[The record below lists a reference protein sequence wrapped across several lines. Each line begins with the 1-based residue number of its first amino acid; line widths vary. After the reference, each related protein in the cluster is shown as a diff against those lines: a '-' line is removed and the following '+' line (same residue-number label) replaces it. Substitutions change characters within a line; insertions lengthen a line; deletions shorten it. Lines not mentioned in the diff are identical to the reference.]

1 LPTTLVG
8 LLLFV
13 AFLTPGACYTFRR
26 EANEPSS
33 RKEISVLRETSRY
46 VGVSLLSDSLAICIY
61 VGLRALAPRIVP
73 DPSQVAQDPQKFYQ
87 SQASQSLVWGI
98 GLLGLAC
105 LIATVLAAIAESS
118 VLDRLLKHQPLR
130 WLFRQTI
137 KPQSAWSLMF
147 TAHKNDKEPSVV
159 YLECNLTDGAYV
171 AGYLWTYSPDAD
183 ETQDRELTLS
193 SPIFVRDVGSTEV
206 RPAEV
211 GSVVVSARCISYL
224 TVSYVS
230 TPDEAKLTE
239 IDNGMTVPPAP
250 DTTTA

>member
-1 LPTTLVG
+1 MPTTLVG

-13 AFLTPGACYTFRR
+13 ALLTPGACYTFRR

-61 VGLRALAPRIVP
+61 VGLRAMAPGLVP
-73 DPSQVAQDPQKFYQ
+73 DPGRVAQNPQTFYQ
-87 SQASQSLVWGI
+87 SQASESLVWGI

-118 VLDRLLKHQPLR
+118 VLDRLLRHEPFQ

-137 KPQSAWSLMF
+137 KPQSAWFQMF
-147 TAHKNDKEPSVV
+147 TAHKNDKDLSIYV
-159 YLECNLTDGAYV
+159 ECNLADGAYV

-183 ETQDRELTLS
+183 ETPDRELTLRY
-193 SPIFVRDVGSTEV
+193 PILVRDVGAAEV

-211 GSVVVSARCISYL
+211 GSVVVSARRISYL
-224 TVSYVS
+224 TVSYVPS
-230 TPDEAKLTE
+230 PREAKATE
-239 IDNGMTVPPAP
+239 IDDV
-250 DTTTA
+250 

>member
-33 RKEISVLRETSRY
+33 RKEISVLREASRY
-46 VGVSLLSDSLAICIY
+46 IGVSLLSDSLAICIY
-61 VGLRALAPRIVP
+61 LGLRALAPRIVP
-73 DPSQVAQDPQKFYQ
+73 DPGQVAQDPQKFYQ
-87 SQASQSLVWGI
+87 SRTSQSLIWGI

-118 VLDRLLKHQPLR
+118 VLDRLLKHQLFQ

-137 KPQSAWSLMF
+137 KPQSAWFQMF
-147 TAHKNDKEPSVV
+147 TAHKDDKELSV
-159 YLECNLTDGAYV
+159 YLECNLTDGAYI

-183 ETQDRELTLS
+183 ETQDRELTLRY
-193 SPIFVRDVGSTEV
+193 PILVRDVGATE
-206 RPAEV
+206 ALLAKA

-224 TVSYVS
+224 TVSYVP
-230 TPDEAKLTE
+230 TPDEAKVTK
-239 IDNGMTVPPAP
+239 IDDGMTVPPAL